1 MDAHAPTST
10 SAPVTACDGV
20 LFKYLL
26 VGALAW
32 FEQHYK
38 YVDQLNVFPVPDGDT
53 GTNMLLTVRNAYKEI
68 LGYESSEIG
77 VIAVR
82 FAHGALRGSRGNS
95 GTILSELFRGFAHE
109 LSGRATADGAL
120 FARAFREA
128 VKFAY
133 GVVQQPIEGTILTVA
148 RETANEIDLAVGET
162 DDLREVLRRAAT
174 QSQNTVMRTP
184 DMLPILRKAGV
195 VDSGGQGLA
204 YLIEGMWR
212 QARGERLLIANV
224 QHTNGVPSDHVPP
237 SETRSVRSA
246 LSSADP
252 LGYGYDVQYVV
263 RGQHMD
269 IGVVRTAIGQ
279 MGVSMVVV
287 GDENLI
293 KVHIHV
299 HDPGIPLSYGVKL
312 GVLED
317 IVVENMQAQSEAYIA
332 ARDSGAIEPMAGSNT
347 DFVPA
352 NEPDEPPE
360 VPVNLGEIA
369 VVAVVPGKGLRRVFR
384 GLGVAAVIDG
394 GQSMNPSSG
403 ELVDAIAAL
412 DTDRIILLPN
422 NKNIQLTAEQA
433 VKLIAD
439 SGLDKQVR
447 VVPTRTI
454 PQGIAA
460 LLSFN
465 AEGNLDAVT
474 QTMSAARTGVVTGE
488 VTTATRS
495 IELDGVTVQA
505 GELIGLID
513 GTLSVSGADF
523 HGVIKDLLER
533 MDVTER
539 ELVTLYYGADVNTA
553 EAEALTEA
561 LRAAYPGQEFEV
573 FEGGQAYYFYILSV
587 E

>member
-1 MDAHAPTST
+1 MDAPAPIST

-26 VGALAW
+26 VGAVAW

-38 YVDQLNVFPVPDGDT
+38 HVDQLNVFPVPDGDT

-68 LGYESSEIG
+68 MGHESSEIG
-77 VIAVR
+77 VITVR

-95 GTILSELFRGFAHE
+95 GTILSELLRGFANE
-109 LSGRATADGAL
+109 LSGCATADAAL
-120 FARAFREA
+120 FARAFRES
-128 VKFAY
+128 VKLAY
-133 GVVQQPIEGTILTVA
+133 GVVQKPVEGTILTVA
-148 RETANEIDLAVGET
+148 RETAQEIELASGET
-162 DDLREVLRRAAT
+162 NDLREVLRRAAI
-174 QSQNTVMRTP
+174 QSQRTVMRTP

-212 QARGERLLIANV
+212 QSRGERLLIANV
-224 QHTNGVPSDHVPP
+224 QHNDSGSSDPIP
-237 SETRSVRSA
+237 RLETGSIRST
-246 LSSADP
+246 LTSADP

-263 RGQHMD
+263 RGENLDVGTVRTD
-269 IGVVRTAIGQ
+269 IGK
-279 MGVSMVVV
+279 MGDSMVVV
-287 GDENLI
+287 GDEHLI

-299 HDPGIPLSYGVKL
+299 HDPGVPLSYGVKL
-312 GVLED
+312 GVLDD
-317 IVVENMQAQSEAYIA
+317 IVVENMQAQSEVYIA
-332 ARDSGAIEPMAGSNT
+332 ARDSGAIESIPGRGEDTTPGS
-347 DFVPA
+347 DS
-352 NEPDEPPE
+352 DEPE
-360 VPVNLGEIA
+360 VQVNPGEIA

-384 GLGVAAVIDG
+384 GLGVATVIDG

-412 DTDRIILLPN
+412 NTDQIILLPN

-433 VKLIAD
+433 AKLAIDA
-439 SGLDKQVR
+439 GLDKQVR

-465 AEGNLDAVT
+465 AEGDLDAVT
-474 QTMSAARTGVVTGE
+474 QTMSAARTSVVTGE
-488 VTTATRS
+488 ITTATRS
-495 IELDGVTVQA
+495 VELDGVAVQA

-513 GTLSVSGADF
+513 GTLSVSGTDLQF
-523 HGVIKDLLER
+523 VIKDLLER
-533 MDVTER
+533 MSVTDR
-539 ELVTLYYGADVNTA
+539 ELVTLYYGADVRAT
-553 EAEALTEA
+553 EADALTEA
-561 LRAAYPGQEFEV
+561 LRSAYPAQEFEV
-573 FEGGQAYYFYILSV
+573 FEGGQAHYLYILSV